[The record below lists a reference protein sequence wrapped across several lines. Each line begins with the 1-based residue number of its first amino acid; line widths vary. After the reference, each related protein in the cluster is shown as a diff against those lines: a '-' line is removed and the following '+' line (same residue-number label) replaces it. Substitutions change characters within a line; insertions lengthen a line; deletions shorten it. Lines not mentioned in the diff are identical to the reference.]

1 MRPRS
6 SAIIL
11 LLTAFMLFISYL
23 NSYPQCTPMG
33 PEECP
38 DPENNGQVCPDSL
51 AYGFLNQLYSQVA
64 TIRAPVI
71 DTTGVPFHSIKL
83 MAVDNLPQ
91 GLTWVSNAPDSVFLA
106 GNYYCV
112 LMEGTPTDTG
122 TFALKIVV
130 KVFVNV
136 FGFPVLAGQVTDSTS
151 LAIRIFD
158 NTGLADSDAEALIS
172 KSCYPNPFSTWTSMD
187 FISDIH
193 DMARLEIYSIHGKLL
208 DMKKMQAV
216 PGNNTFHYNGETLS
230 PGTYYYLLHAGR
242 GMISGKM
249 VKTSR

>member
-1 MRPRS
+1 MKSRL
-6 SAIIL
+6 SAIIPL
-11 LLTAFMLFISYL
+11 LLSIMLCISYL

-64 TIRAPVI
+64 TILPPSS
-71 DTTGVPFHSIKL
+71 DTSGIPLHNVTLLS
-83 MAVDNLPQ
+83 VDNLPP
-91 GLTWVSNAPDSVFLA
+91 GISWTSNAQSNVFLA
-106 GNYYCV
+106 GNYYCI

-130 KVFVNV
+130 NVFVNV

-158 NTGLADSDAEALIS
+158 DTGFPDSDALTLTG

-187 FISDIH
+187 FTSDSH
-193 DMARLEIYSIHGKLL
+193 ATARLEIYSIHGKLL
-208 DMKKMQAV
+208 DLKEMNAV
-216 PGNNTFHYNGETLS
+216 RGNNTFHYNGEALS
-230 PGTYYYLLHAGR
+230 PGTYYYRIYTGR

-249 VKTSR
+249 VKISR